1 VTEQNRQGKTQS
13 KTKTIFFDYENE
25 WKVKTSTNGEIQI
38 DDPRFSSQI
47 ENELQLPPAPLP
59 TLSSQEATDCLS
71 QDDFESDFSI
81 GSIQISSLS

>member
-47 ENELQLPPAPLP
+47 ENEL
-59 TLSSQEATDCLS
+59 
-71 QDDFESDFSI
+71 
-81 GSIQISSLS
+81 